1 LWNEIHFAAAT
12 FFIFVI
18 FTNKNQGENERKKSY
33 RNLVYLSTSA
43 QMEERKMEEEKQL
56 SK

>member
-1 LWNEIHFAAAT
+1 MWNEIHFAAAT